1 MSLLVTCE
9 MLGHFVNIL
18 IADDKYS
25 LRIRENMFACLFSV
39 NNTISL
45 SRHEE
50 VCFIMLCFERYSSE
64 HLSKRSLIKYTCSL
78 RNSAILPQPIQ
89 MQLSKK
95 QIIFLNSMLHF

>member
-9 MLGHFVNIL
+9 MLGRFVNIL

-64 HLSKRSLIKYTCSL
+64 HLIKHTYSL

-95 QIIFLNSMLHF
+95 QIIFLNSLLHF